1 MASQING
8 VHLCM
13 DSIHLCN
20 QRWEFTQIM
29 FALSPECCHSWAA
42 LSGTPQRA
50 FICQPL
56 FPSKHAM
63 ACSTHLHYIF
73 DTKCSLLLSIDFII
87 RPFASQCMLL
97 SQKFPVNLLFWCP
110 VISHL
115 FCMYN
120 VINWLHDIQDFLS
133 FIPYG
138 TWLLKNLLILWRWP
152 HSDSFNFFQP
162 PHSLP
167 PISPAYPLLWHH
179 PDAPPHVWIPRLS
192 ERLALASWWLL
203 WYFSWVHSLVWL
215 KSYFC
220 LIQCGQA
227 ITACSDFLWLCHS
240 IHRGWRWAA
249 LLCISQP
256 PRARTGITMWWR
268 QSFPSSIT
276 TTVEEVPT
284 KDQSLNAIA
293 APSLR
298 ASATVSH
305 PCPSGHPDG
314 NKKSREALHGFKSIP
329 SRSIIIELSDS
340 LHCPKHI
347 VTPKL

>member
-1 MASQING
+1 MR
-8 VHLCM
+8 VHPDNVCTFSRVL
-13 DSIHLCN
+13 
-20 QRWEFTQIM
+20 
-29 FALSPECCHSWAA
+29 
-42 LSGTPQRA
+42 
-50 FICQPL
+50 PL
-56 FPSKHAM
+56 VG
-63 ACSTHLHYIF
+63 
-73 DTKCSLLLSIDFII
+73 CSLRNSPTGIYLSALISIKACNGLLHTSPLYFWHKMLSIALYWLHHPAICI
-87 RPFASQCMLL
+87 PMYVVIPKVS
-97 SQKFPVNLLFWCP
+97 VNLLFWCP

-256 PRARTGITMWWR
+256 PRARTSITMWWR